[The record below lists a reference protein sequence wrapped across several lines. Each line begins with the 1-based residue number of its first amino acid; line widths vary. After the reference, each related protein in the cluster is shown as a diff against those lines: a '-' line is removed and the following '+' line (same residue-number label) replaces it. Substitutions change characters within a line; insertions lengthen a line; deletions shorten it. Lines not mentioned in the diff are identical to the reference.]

1 MPNVPELRLRL
12 DQWWIFPYGD
22 FYEAFGKILSMGS
35 GIYLFIDCL
44 VPPLSY
50 AYHGVQLPG
59 ALYELAL
66 SPIRPNDSLVFQ
78 ATGRK
83 TIMERKTTKVAVLF
97 SGGTDSTA
105 SAALLTESFEEIHL
119 LTYDRHG
126 FYNADN
132 SVNNARRLADRFP
145 HVRFIHRIFE
155 TTPLAK
161 WIANHKRW
169 RYIRKYGFFTL
180 QNCGHCALANHIG
193 TLGYCLRHGID
204 NLADGITYDWP
215 FFPGHMDKV
224 IAELKIF
231 HRKFGITYHTPVLH
245 FDVEEPPHY
254 FEKISPAFHK
264 VSKDSAANTTGKLLF
279 KLGLSETTNY
289 KGSEKDRTVQAR
301 CYQFAVPN
309 MFIYWVF
316 RGVERWDDYEKIV
329 HAYFSELLDDS
340 KILIE
345 EYMNGETEPSLF
357 SYLDADC
364 DDESFVTPASE
375 DGH

>member
-1 MPNVPELRLRL
+1 MLAAPGIRPRL
-12 DQWWIFPYGD
+12 DRRWTFPYCGSH
-22 FYEAFGKILSMGS
+22 EALDKILSMVS
-35 GIYLFIDCL
+35 GGYLFIDCL
-44 VPPLSY
+44 VPALSY
-50 AYHGVQLPG
+50 AYQRVQPPG
-59 ALYELAL
+59 AFVQLAL
-66 SPIRPNDSLVFQ
+66 SPIHPDDSLVLQ

-83 TIMERKTTKVAVLF
+83 TIMEREKTKVAVLF

-105 SAALLTESFEEIHL
+105 SAAILAESFEEIHL

-145 HVRFIHRIFE
+145 HVRFIHRIYE

-254 FEKISPAFHK
+254 IEKISPDFHK
-264 VSKDSAANTTGKLLF
+264 ANTGAAANTTGKLLF

-289 KGSEKDRTVQAR
+289 KGSETDRRVQAR

-345 EYMNGETEPSLF
+345 EYLNGETEPSLF
-357 SYLDADC
+357 SYLDEDRGDEGVMEPADKRGC
-364 DDESFVTPASE
+364 
-375 DGH
+375 